1 MTTAA
6 ELLAPYATV
15 LREIQDRADGRVTLA
30 EALIRLEAAHVADVR
45 NALRTPKNGWRNTTP
60 LEHETALGR
69 FIRGLRLGDQESTRN
84 ELGLPKLPETRDIA
98 STLLNAENV
107 YVDGYD
113 WGYMTTDQIIDRAAV
128 DLELYCE

>member
-1 MTTAA
+1 MTTAN

-15 LREIQDRADGRVTLA
+15 LREIQDRSDGRVTLA

-60 LEHETALGR
+60 LEHETLLGR
-69 FIRGLRLGDQESTRN
+69 FICGLRIGDHKFTRN
-84 ELGLPKLPETRDIA
+84 ALGSPETRDIA

-113 WGYMTTDQIIDRAAV
+113 WRRMTTDQIIDRAAV
-128 DLELYCE
+128 DLEMYGE